1 MARNNYS
8 YEKYQRELAKKK
20 KKEAKRQKKLDRAAG
35 IVEEKSESINEDEKN
50 AENETNE
57 EETDIEES

>member
-50 AENETNE
+50 AENETTE

>member
-20 KKEAKRQKKLDRAAG
+20 KKEAKRLKKLNRAAG
-35 IVEEKSESINEDEKN
+35 IEEGNPETISEDEEKADNEI
-50 AENETNE
+50 ET
-57 EETDIEES
+57 EES